1 MKKNKIRLFDPYIT
15 NEKKI
20 ISRVLESKQWASGS
34 GLQFVQKF
42 EESFRRYIDAKSCV
56 AVNSG
61 TAALHLALST
71 SNIANLEVLIPS
83 LTFVSTA
90 HSVVYNKGRVV
101 FVDID
106 PTTLCIDPYDLEK
119 KISKKTKAIIPVH
132 FGGMAASLENIIRIA
147 KENKLFVVED
157 AAHAS
162 GTKQNGKKIGSHE
175 SISCFSFHPV
185 KNLAMPTG
193 GLISINTDDHKSL
206 KKILLSR
213 RWCGITDRVDV
224 NYDVKEI
231 GWNYYMNEF
240 SAAIGLVQLKN
251 LDRLNEKRRKTA
263 RRYFKELNVER
274 KMPFNPECS
283 YHFYWIL
290 VKNKQEFIK
299 KMKDVGIETG
309 SHYRPIHTMT
319 MYKTRVKLPET
330 EFVGNAIVTL
340 PTHPNLS
347 EKDIDRIIYYVN
359 RFS

>member
-1 MKKNKIRLFDPYIT
+1 
-15 NEKKI
+15 
-20 ISRVLESKQWASGS
+20 
-34 GLQFVQKF
+34 
-42 EESFRRYIDAKSCV
+42 
-56 AVNSG
+56 
-61 TAALHLALST
+61 
-71 SNIANLEVLIPS
+71 
-83 LTFVSTA
+83 
-90 HSVVYNKGRVV
+90 
-101 FVDID
+101 
-106 PTTLCIDPYDLEK
+106 
-119 KISKKTKAIIPVH
+119 
-132 FGGMAASLENIIRIA
+132 
-147 KENKLFVVED
+147 
-157 AAHAS
+157 
-162 GTKQNGKKIGSHE
+162 
-175 SISCFSFHPV
+175 
-185 KNLAMPTG
+185 
-193 GLISINTDDHKSL
+193 
-206 KKILLSR
+206 
-213 RWCGITDRVDV
+213 
-224 NYDVKEI
+224 
-231 GWNYYMNEF
+231 
-240 SAAIGLVQLKN
+240 